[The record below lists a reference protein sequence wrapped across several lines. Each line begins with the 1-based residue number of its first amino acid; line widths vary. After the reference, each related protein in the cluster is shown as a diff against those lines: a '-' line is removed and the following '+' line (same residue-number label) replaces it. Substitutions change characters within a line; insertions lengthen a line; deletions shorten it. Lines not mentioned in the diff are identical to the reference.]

1 MEGHLV
7 LLDSAPLFCKESVK
21 EQIRSMD
28 PAYLNFLENKHQM
41 LVLASIMQIVSPAES
56 LQLKKAVVECSS
68 WEECIDTLVDYAD
81 NQLPYSNFYLNNF
94 INTMA
99 RRTMMIRDLN
109 LDEVSVIKTPISL
122 IRPKKAVV
130 ANIDENYDLAR
141 YTTGRFTMNY
151 VDGDH
156 ISIINSTELS
166 EIIMKIYAATHKKKT
181 Y

>member
-1 MEGHLV
+1 
-7 LLDSAPLFCKESVK
+7 
-21 EQIRSMD
+21 
-28 PAYLNFLENKHQM
+28 
-41 LVLASIMQIVSPAES
+41 
-56 LQLKKAVVECSS
+56 
-68 WEECIDTLVDYAD
+68 
-81 NQLPYSNFYLNNF
+81 
-94 INTMA
+94 
-99 RRTMMIRDLN
+99 MIRDLN